1 MRRTSFRFTAT
12 PPEASMLGPPHTR
25 RPFRPSRALV
35 SSFALLFAISIGA
48 QQKPTI
54 AQFMSP
60 SSPLELTA
68 ARKADRV
75 VWSTYDRGLRNV
87 YTAAA
92 PEFKPVRLTSWLKD
106 DGIDV
111 GDVSLSDDGSI
122 AVFVRGHA
130 PNREGW
136 VANPMH
142 DPDGAE
148 RAIWAVRTA
157 GGEPWRI
164 TEGGAP
170 ELSPDGRWV
179 LVVKD
184 GQIHRAQVLPGAKSG
199 VDSGTVPF
207 IRAWGS
213 QSSPRWSPDGSKIA
227 FVSDRDNHSFVAI
240 YDVKTRSIDYLAP
253 SVDCDAS
260 PTWSPDGKQVA
271 FVRRP
276 GIPFG
281 LQRQEGSG
289 GIGNPPG
296 PAAGRGRGC
305 FSGFGRFGGGQQQE
319 DSTRTMRT
327 PGMYS
332 ATFAGG
338 HSLEILVADVTN
350 CPAPGDRLT
359 GGCPARVLWHNEKR
373 DSVFTNISRMLWG
386 DDHLVFPLSPST
398 DEWDRYWA
406 IRISKPAEKPVLLTT
421 TDGLIEGAGSA
432 TLSADGETLY
442 YCTNATDIERRH
454 IWAVPVRG
462 GTPKRVSTGDGIE
475 THPRPL
481 SSGSRLAVLSF
492 DVAQPASVALVPSSG
507 GEPRVVYPT
516 LGADFPA
523 AAHVTPQIVKITA
536 PDGIETSN
544 QLFLPKDLK
553 PGERRPAMVFVH
565 GGPSRQM
572 LPGYHYMQFYH
583 WSYAY
588 NQWLASQGYVV
599 LSVNY
604 RRGIGYGRSF
614 QRADSTNRQG
624 NAEYRDVLAAG
635 RYLQTRPDVDPSRIG
650 IWGLSY
656 GGLLTAQALARNS
669 DLFVA
674 GADLAGV
681 HLYDNVLDTAALSYQ
696 SSAVSAIDTWKSP
709 VFLVH
714 GDDDRNVD
722 FAQTVGL
729 VQLLRA
735 HDVHYELIVIP
746 DEPHESLLHSRWID
760 TWEQVGDFLHRF
772 VWEKQAVV
780 GGGNGR

>member
-1 MRRTSFRFTAT
+1 MLQVARSPRRFGLLAGAVAFACAAPVSGQ
-12 PPEASMLGPPHTR
+12 EK
-25 RPFRPSRALV
+25 PS
-35 SSFALLFAISIGA
+35 
-48 QQKPTI
+48 I

-68 ARKADRV
+68 ARKVDRV
-75 VWSTYDRGLRNV
+75 AWATYDRGMRNV

-92 PEFKPVRLTSWLKD
+92 PNFTPVRLTRWLKD

-111 GDVSLSDDGSI
+111 GDVSLSDDGTI
-122 AVFVRGHA
+122 AVFVRGHN
-130 PNREGW
+130 PNRRGW

-142 DPDGAE
+142 DPRGAE
-148 RAIWAVRTA
+148 QAIWAVRTA
-157 GGEPWRI
+157 GGGAPWRVA
-164 TEGGAP
+164 EGNSP

-179 LVVKD
+179 LFLKD
-184 GQIHRAQVLPGAKSG
+184 GQIHRARVLPGATTA
-199 VDSGTVPF
+199 VDSGTAPF
-207 IRAWGS
+207 IKAWGS
-213 QSSPRWSPDGSKIA
+213 QRNPVWSPDGAKIA
-227 FVSDRDNHSFVAI
+227 WVSDRENHSFVAI
-240 YDVKTRSIDYLAP
+240 YDVKTRTIDYLAP
-253 SVDCDAS
+253 SVDCDAV
-260 PTWSPDGKQVA
+260 PTWSPDGKRIA

-281 LQRQEGSG
+281 QQGQPGSG
-289 GIGNPPG
+289 GIGNPAG
-296 PAAGRGRGC
+296 PAGGRGRTC
-305 FSGFGRFGGGQQQE
+305 FTGFGGFGGGPQQQAS
-319 DSTRTMRT
+319 DSGRTVRVA
-327 PGMYS
+327 GMYS
-332 ATFAGG
+332 AAFAGG
-338 HSLEILVADVTN
+338 HTLEIWVADVTN
-350 CPAPGDRLT
+350 CPAAGDRMT
-359 GGCPARVLWHNEKR
+359 GGCAATRLWHNER
-373 DSVFTNISRMLWG
+373 GDRVFTNITRMMWG
-386 DDHLVFPLSPST
+386 DDHLVFPLSPPT

-406 IRISKPAEKPVLLTT
+406 IRISQPAEKPVLLTT

-432 TLSADGETLY
+432 VLSADRTTLY

-454 IWAVPVRG
+454 IWAVPVGG
-462 GTPKRVSTGDGIE
+462 GTPERVSSGDGIE

-481 SSGSRLAVLSF
+481 SSGSRLAVLSY
-492 DVAQPASVALVPSSG
+492 DVAQPASVALVPASG
-507 GEPRVVYPT
+507 GGPRVIYPK
-516 LGADFPA
+516 LAADFPV
-523 AAHVTPQIVKITA
+523 AAHVTPEIVKITA
-536 PDGIETSN
+536 DDGIVSSN

-635 RYLQTRPDVDPSRIG
+635 RYLQTRADVDPARIG

-681 HLYDNVLDTAALSYQ
+681 HLYDNVIDSAAMSYR
-696 SSAVSAIDTWKSP
+696 SSAASAIETWKSP

-735 HDVHYELIVIP
+735 HDVPHELIVIP

-760 TWEQVGDFLHRF
+760 TWEQIGDFLHRT
-772 VWEKQAVV
+772 VWKKEGLV
-780 GGGNGR
+780 GEGAKN

>member
-1 MRRTSFRFTAT
+1 MVLSPR
-12 PPEASMLGPPHTR
+12 ASR
-25 RPFRPSRALV
+25 VVVAAL
-35 SSFALLFAISIGA
+35 ALTLAA
-48 QQKPTI
+48 QLHAQEKPTI

-75 VWSTYDRGLRNV
+75 AWSTYDRGMRNV

-92 PEFKPVRLTSWLKD
+92 PNFTPVRLTKFLKD
-106 DGIDV
+106 NGIDV

-130 PNREGW
+130 PNRSGW

-142 DPDGAE
+142 DPAGSE
-148 RAIWAVRTA
+148 RAIWAVRTS
-157 GGEPWRI
+157 GGGDAWRVA
-164 TEGGAP
+164 EGGSP

-179 LVVKD
+179 LFVKN
-184 GQIHRAQVLPGAKSG
+184 GQIHRARVLPGATTA
-199 VDSGTVPF
+199 VDSGTRAF
-207 IRAWGS
+207 ITAWGS
-213 QSSPRWSPDGSKIA
+213 QSSPQWSPDGARIA
-227 FVSDRDNHSFVAI
+227 FVSDRQDHSFIGI
-240 YDVKTRSIDYLAP
+240 YDVKTRTVDYLAP

-260 PTWSPDGKQVA
+260 PTWSPDGKRIA

-276 GIPFG
+276 GVPFG
-281 LQRQEGSG
+281 RQSQEGTG

-296 PAAGRGRGC
+296 PAAGRGGGGGC
-305 FSGFGRFGGGQQQE
+305 GGGGFGGFGRGAQQQ
-319 DSTRTMRT
+319 DSTTRGVRM
-327 PGMYS
+327 PGMYT
-332 ATFAGG
+332 ATLDGG
-338 HSLEILVADVTN
+338 ATLAIYTANVTG
-350 CPAPGDRLT
+350 CPAAGDRMT
-359 GGCPARVLWHNEKR
+359 GGCPATLLWHNDKDDR
-373 DSVFTNISRMLWG
+373 TFAAISRMMWA
-386 DDHLVFPLSPST
+386 DDHLVFPLSPQT
-398 DEWDRYWA
+398 DEWDRYFSL
-406 IRISKPAEKPVLLTT
+406 RISRPQPVPVMLTT
-421 TDGLIEGAGSA
+421 TDGLIEGANSA
-432 TLSADGETLY
+432 RLSADGKTLFY
-442 YCTNATDIERRH
+442 STNATDIERRH
-454 IWAVPVRG
+454 IWSVPVAG
-462 GTPKRVSTGDGIE
+462 GTPARVSTGSGIE

-492 DVAQPASVALVPSSG
+492 DVAQPASVAIVPAG
-507 GEPRVVYPT
+507 GGAPKVVYPT
-516 LGADFPA
+516 LAADFPV

-536 PDGIETSN
+536 EDGLETSN

-635 RYLQTRPDVDPSRIG
+635 RYLQTRTDVDPARIG

-681 HLYDNVLDTAALSYQ
+681 HLYDNVLDTAAMSYR
-696 SSAVSAIDTWKSP
+696 SSAVSAMSTWKSP

-735 HDVHYELIVIP
+735 HNVPYELLVIP

-760 TWEQVGDFLHRF
+760 TWEQIGDFLHRY
-772 VWEKQAVV
+772 VWERQAVV
-780 GGGNGR
+780 GEGSR

>member
-1 MRRTSFRFTAT
+1 MLRPPRTTIFA
-12 PPEASMLGPPHTR
+12 
-25 RPFRPSRALV
+25 RPAL
-35 SSFALLFAISIGA
+35 SALLILCSAPVAA
-48 QQKPTI
+48 QQKPTV

-60 SSPLELTA
+60 ASPLELTA

-75 VWSTYDRGLRNV
+75 AWATYEEGMRNV

-92 PEFKPVRLTSWLKD
+92 PDFKPVRLTNWLED
-106 DGIDV
+106 NGVDV

-130 PNREGW
+130 PNDVGW

-142 DPDGAE
+142 DPDGSE
-148 RAIWAVRTA
+148 RAIWAVRTS

-164 TEGGAP
+164 AEGGSP
-170 ELSPDGRWV
+170 ELSPDGKWV
-179 LVVKD
+179 LFLKE
-184 GQIHRAQVLPGAKSG
+184 GQIHRAQVLPGAKTPA
-199 VDSGTVPF
+199 DSGLTPF

-213 QSSPRWSPDGSKIA
+213 QRSAAWSPDGSKIA
-227 FVSDRDNHSFVAI
+227 FVSDRNDHSFIAI

-253 SVDCDAS
+253 SVDCDAA
-260 PTWSPDGKQVA
+260 PTWSPDGKRIA

-276 GIPFG
+276 GVPFG
-281 LQRQEGSG
+281 QMRQEGRG
-289 GIGNPPG
+289 G
-296 PAAGRGRGC
+296 GRGC
-305 FSGFGRFGGGQQQE
+305 FSGFGFGRAQQE
-319 DSTRTMRT
+319 DTVPDTRT
-327 PGMYS
+327 PGMYRS
-332 ATFAGG
+332 AFAGG
-338 HSLEILVADVTN
+338 HTLEIYVAGVTN

-359 GGCPARVLWHNEKR
+359 GGCAASRIWHNESGDR
-373 DSVFTNISRMLWG
+373 VFNNISRMMWA
-386 DDHLVFPLSPST
+386 DDHLVFPVSPPD
-398 DEWDRYWA
+398 DEWDRYWS
-406 IRISKPAEKPVLLTT
+406 IRISKPSPKPVLLTT

-432 TLSADGETLY
+432 VLSPDGKTFY
-442 YCTNATDIERRH
+442 YCTNAEDIERRH
-454 IWAVPVRG
+454 IWAVSVAG

-481 SSGSRLAVLSF
+481 SSGRTIAVLSF
-492 DVAQPASVALVPSSG
+492 DVAQPASVAMVAASG
-507 GEPRVVYPT
+507 GEPKVVYPT
-516 LGADFPA
+516 LGPEFPT
-523 AAHVTPQIVKITA
+523 AAHVTPQIVKLEA
-536 PDGIETSN
+536 PDGVEFTN

-635 RYLQTRPDVDPSRIG
+635 RYLQTRPDVDPARIG

-681 HLYDNVLDTAALSYQ
+681 HLYDNVLDTADLSYK

-735 HDVHYELIVIP
+735 HNVYYELISIP
-746 DEPHESLLHSRWID
+746 DEPHESLLHSRWIE
-760 TWEQVGDFLHRF
+760 TWEQIGDFLHRF
-772 VWEKQAVV
+772 VWEKQTAV
-780 GGGNGR
+780 GGGNGQ

>member
-1 MRRTSFRFTAT
+1 MLRITRSRFGGRAVAAALAIACAT
-12 PPEASMLGPPHTR
+12 PVA
-25 RPFRPSRALV
+25 
-35 SSFALLFAISIGA
+35 A
-48 QQKPTI
+48 QDKPTI

-75 VWSTYDRGLRNV
+75 AWATYDRGLRNV

-92 PEFKPVRLTSWLKD
+92 PNFTPVRLTRWLND

-111 GDVSLSDDGSI
+111 GDVSLSDDGTI

-130 PNREGW
+130 PNRQGW

-142 DPDGAE
+142 DPRGSE
-148 RAIWAVRTA
+148 RAIWGVRTT
-157 GGEPWRI
+157 GGGAPWRI
-164 TEGGAP
+164 AEGASP
-170 ELSPDGRWV
+170 ELSPNGRWV
-179 LVVKD
+179 LFLKD
-184 GQIHRAQVLPGAKSG
+184 GQIHRARVLPGATTA

-207 IRAWGS
+207 IKAWGS
-213 QSSPRWSPDGSKIA
+213 QRSPIWSPDGAKIA
-227 FVSDRDNHSFVAI
+227 FVSDRENHSFAAI
-240 YDVKTRSIDYLAP
+240 YDVRTRRIDYLAP
-253 SVDCDAS
+253 NVDCDAT
-260 PTWSPDGKQVA
+260 PAWSPDGKRIA

-281 LQRQEGSG
+281 LQGQAGSG
-289 GIGNPPG
+289 GIGNPAG
-296 PAAGRGRGC
+296 PAAGRGRNC
-305 FSGFGRFGGGQQQE
+305 FSGFGGFGGGRQQAQQP
-319 DSTRTMRT
+319 DSGRTVRI
-327 PGMYS
+327 PGMYD
-332 ATFAGG
+332 AAFAGG
-338 HSLEILVADVTN
+338 HTLEIWVADVTN
-350 CPAPGDRLT
+350 CPTAGDRMT
-359 GGCPARVLWHNEKR
+359 GGCAAQRLWHNEPR
-373 DSVFTNISRMLWG
+373 DTVFASITRLMWA
-386 DDHLVFPLSPST
+386 DDHLVFPLSPPT
-398 DEWDRYWA
+398 DEWDRYWSINVSTPA
-406 IRISKPAEKPVLLTT
+406 AKPILLTT

-432 TLSADGETLY
+432 VLSADGKTLY
-442 YCTNATDIERRH
+442 YCTNASDIERRH
-454 IWAVPVRG
+454 IWGVPVGG
-462 GTPKRVSTGDGIE
+462 GTPVQISTGSGIE

-481 SSGSRLAVLSF
+481 SSGSRVAVLSY
-492 DVAQPASVALVPSSG
+492 DVAQPASVALVPTAG
-507 GEPRVVYPT
+507 GGPKVIYPK
-516 LGADFPA
+516 LGADFPV
-523 AAHVTPQIVKITA
+523 AAHVRPEIIKITA
-536 PDGIETSN
+536 EDGVESSN

-635 RYLQTRPDVDPSRIG
+635 RYLQTRADVDPARIG

-681 HLYDNVLDTAALSYQ
+681 HLYDNVIDSAAISYR
-696 SSAVSAIDTWKSP
+696 SSAASAIGTWKSP

-735 HDVHYELIVIP
+735 HNVPHELIVIP

-760 TWEQVGDFLHRF
+760 TWEQIGDFLHRT
-772 VWEKQAVV
+772 VWKKEALV
-780 GGGNGR
+780 GGNGN

>member
-1 MRRTSFRFTAT
+1 MLISPR
-12 PPEASMLGPPHTR
+12 ASRILVA
-25 RPFRPSRALV
+25 ALSV
-35 SSFALLFAISIGA
+35 TLAAPIVA
-48 QQKPTI
+48 QDKPTI

-60 SSPLELTA
+60 SSPLELAT

-75 VWSTYDRGLRNV
+75 AWATYDRGMRNV

-92 PEFKPVRLTSWLKD
+92 PSFTPVRLTSFLND
-106 DGIDV
+106 NGIDV
-111 GDVSLSDDGSI
+111 GNVSLSDDGSI

-130 PNREGW
+130 PNRSGW

-142 DPDGAE
+142 DPAGSE
-148 RAIWAVRTA
+148 RAIWAVRTSG
-157 GGEPWRI
+157 GGEAWRVA
-164 TEGGAP
+164 EGGSP

-179 LVVKD
+179 LFVKD
-184 GQIHRAQVLPGAKSG
+184 GQIHRARVLPGATTA
-199 VDSGTVPF
+199 VDSGTKAF
-207 IRAWGS
+207 ITAWGS
-213 QSSPRWSPDGSKIA
+213 QSSPQWSPDGAKIA
-227 FVSDRDNHSFVAI
+227 FVSNRQNHSFIGI
-240 YDVKTRSIDYLAP
+240 YDVQTRTIDYLSP

-260 PTWSPDGKQVA
+260 PTWSPDGKRIA

-276 GIPFG
+276 GVPFG
-281 LQRQEGSG
+281 RQTQRGAG

-296 PAAGRGRGC
+296 PAVGGGGGGC
-305 FSGFGRFGGGQQQE
+305 GGGGFGGFGQNVQQQ
-319 DSTRTMRT
+319 DSSARGVRM

-332 ATFAGG
+332 ATLDGG
-338 HSLEILVADVTN
+338 ATLAIYTADVTN
-350 CPAPGDRLT
+350 CPVAGDRKT
-359 GGCPARVLWHNEKR
+359 GGCPAAMLWHNDKGDR
-373 DSVFTNISRMLWG
+373 TFAAISRMMWA
-386 DDHLVFPLSPST
+386 DDHLVFPLSPQT
-398 DEWDRYWA
+398 DEWDRYYSL
-406 IRISKPAEKPVLLTT
+406 RISRPQAVPVMLTT
-421 TDGLIEGAGSA
+421 TDGLIEGANSA
-432 TLSADGETLY
+432 RLSPDGKTLFYS
-442 YCTNATDIERRH
+442 TNATDIERRH
-454 IWAVPVRG
+454 VWSVSVAG
-462 GTPKRVSTGDGIE
+462 GTPARISAGSGIE

-492 DVAQPASVALVPSSG
+492 DVAQPASVALVAATG
-507 GEPRVVYPT
+507 GSPRVIYPT
-516 LGADFPA
+516 LGADFPV

-536 PDGIETSN
+536 ADGMVTSN
-544 QLFLPKDLK
+544 QLFLPKDLR

-599 LSVNY
+599 LSVNF

-635 RYLQTRPDVDPSRIG
+635 RYLQERADVDPSRIG

-681 HLYDNVLDTAALSYQ
+681 HLYDNVLDTAAMSYR
-696 SSAVSAIDTWKSP
+696 SSAVSAMSTWKSP

-735 HDVHYELIVIP
+735 HEVPYELIVVP

-760 TWEQVGDFLHRF
+760 TWEQIGDFLHRY
-772 VWEKQAVV
+772 VWERQAVV
-780 GGGNGR
+780 GGGSRE